1 MAKHSKIEEIYSSL
15 NKKEKEEL
23 SQFLSCKPI
32 NASPNILKCHEFIAN
47 IPLDSEFGLDKKA
60 LHAYVFGKKEP
71 YSDGKL
77 RVMISRLIRL
87 VENYLIYQHID
98 QSPISRL
105 NILDNY
111 YKKNHLI
118 KNRTML
124 YSVQEVIEGASYD
137 EILYFNY
144 TYAERRLD
152 TIYHQDPNNH
162 ELISSCFEESKSAL
176 EKLQQFQVVKSL
188 CDVLSF
194 GNRYKSDLHFERQ
207 EAYVRSLMRKRDSLD
222 SIINSYI
229 SIYLLLRNI
238 DEAEFHFLYK
248 HIRES
253 ELNRYESNYIG
264 CLTHLQNFCIRLV
277 NSGKTEYL
285 NQLFEINILKLQF
298 VKKEGDL
305 SSASF
310 RNIVYCAI
318 QLKKMEWAEQ
328 FVEAY
333 YTKVS
338 QVEQENSY
346 NFNLARIY
354 FEKRDYKS
362 AMRTLLKVTY
372 EDSFYAITAR
382 ILLLKSYY
390 ELEDE
395 IPLLSCCYSLNF
407 FLIRNKTFTKQRV
420 DNYKNFLFYTKKI
433 FKNRLKGNKKF
444 MQALKLKIE
453 QESMVEKDWLIEKV
467 NRYI

>member
-1 MAKHSKIEEIYSSL
+1 MAKHSKVEEIYGSL
-15 NKKEKEEL
+15 GRKEKESL
-23 SQFLSCKPI
+23 RQFLSCKAI
-32 NASPNILKCHEFIAN
+32 NASPNIVSCHDFISNAAVDN
-47 IPLDSEFGLDKKA
+47 ENGLDKKA
-60 LHAYVFGKKEP
+60 LFAFLFGEKET

-77 RVMISRLIRL
+77 RVLITRLIRL

-124 YSVQEVIEGASYD
+124 FSSQETIEGASYD
-137 EILYFNY
+137 EILYYNY
-144 TYAERRLD
+144 TFAERKLD
-152 TIYHQDPNNH
+152 SIYNHDPNNH
-162 ELISSCFEESKSAL
+162 ELIYACFEESKAAL

-194 GNRYKSDLHFERQ
+194 GNRYKSDLHYERQ
-207 EAYVRSLMRKRDSLD
+207 EAYVRSLMRKRDQLD
-222 SIINSYI
+222 RIINSYI
-229 SIYLLLRNI
+229 SIYLLLKNI
-238 DEAEFHFLYK
+238 DEAEFHFLYQ

-277 NSGKTEYL
+277 NNGKTEYL
-285 NQLFEINILKLQF
+285 VQLFEINNLKLQF

-318 QLKKMEWAEQ
+318 QLKKIDWAEQ
-328 FVEAY
+328 FVESY
-333 YTKVS
+333 HTKVAEI
-338 QVEQENSY
+338 EQENSY
-346 NFNLARIY
+346 NFNIARIF
-354 FEKRDYKS
+354 FEKKDYKS

-372 EDSFYAITAR
+372 EDAFYAITAR
-382 ILLLKSYY
+382 ILLLKSYF

-395 IPLLSCCYSLNF
+395 TPLMSCCYSLNF
-407 FLIRNKTFTKQRV
+407 FLMRNNTFTKQRI
-420 DNYKNFLFYTKKI
+420 DNYKKFLYYTKKI

-444 MQALKLKIE
+444 MKSLKLKME
-453 QESMVEKDWLIEKV
+453 QVSMVEKDWLIEKV
-467 NRYI
+467 NHYI